1 MPLQQDGQLSRQVQ
15 AQQAGEG
22 AAVSGGGAQQR
33 GQVLLRRQEIRC
45 IEKESMLNVMTW
57 EKKSSCGS
65 HMKACA

>member
-45 IEKESMLNVMTW
+45 I
-57 EKKSSCGS
+57 
-65 HMKACA
+65 